1 MRKTT
6 TNYLK
11 LKKILFLVIASS
23 ILIVSCKPKIQ
34 NIDPEKGLINPE
46 RIVMI
51 GGNAIAG
58 YTDDAL
64 SEDGQKFSVAS
75 LLAQQLQTIGSPVL
89 VSPMV
94 DFSSV
99 GNNISGKSKM
109 KLGYKT
115 DCNGISSLSPIR
127 IASSGDPSI
136 FSTLYSA
143 TNPYTNLGVP
153 NLKAIDINNS
163 FFADTDPFFAR
174 ITSSNTSS
182 LLNNITA
189 LNPTFFTLMIGESDI
204 LDYALSGGTGVN
216 LPASVNFESDV
227 NLAVNTITSNG
238 SRGVLTNIPDV
249 TQYPYFTTIP
259 WNGLT
264 LSAEKAASLN
274 TALAALNFGTYVEG
288 ANPFIINDSSSPSGF
303 RWAKKGELV
312 LLNVPLDSIK
322 CFGMGSTSGGIP
334 EKYILTLEEIATIKS
349 TTLAYNSS
357 LASIANNAGLAF
369 SNINA
374 LFEKIAVGFPQN
386 GVALSSK
393 FVSGGVFSVD
403 GLNLTPRGNALI
415 TNEIIKSINK
425 TYNSTIRALDISA
438 YRGVIFP

>member
-1 MRKTT
+1 MSKTT
-6 TNYLK
+6 THYLK
-11 LKKILFLVIASS
+11 LKKILFLGIATT
-23 ILIVSCKPKIQ
+23 ILLISCKPQIQ

-99 GNNISGKSKM
+99 GNNINGKSKM

-115 DCNGISSLSPIR
+115 DCNGVSSLSPIR
-127 IASSGDPSI
+127 IATSGDPTI
-136 FSTLYSA
+136 FTNLFSA
-143 TNPYTNLGVP
+143 NNPFTNLGVP
-153 NLKAIDINNS
+153 NLKAININNS
-163 FFADTDPFFAR
+163 VFADTDPFFAR
-174 ITSSNTSS
+174 LTSSSTSS
-182 LLNNITA
+182 LLDNITN

-204 LDYALSGGTGVN
+204 LDYALKGGSGVN
-216 LPASVNFESDV
+216 LTSPVNFESDV
-227 NLAVNTITSNG
+227 NLAVNTITANG

-259 WNGLT
+259 WDGLT

-303 RWAKKGELV
+303 RWTKKGELV
-312 LLNVPLDSIK
+312 LLSAPLDSIK

-334 EKYILTLEEIATIKS
+334 EKYILTLEEIANIKS
-349 TTLAYNSS
+349 TTSAYNSS
-357 LASIANNAGLAF
+357 LAAIATNTGLAF
-369 SNINA
+369 SNMNA
-374 LFEKIAVGFPQN
+374 LFEKLTVGFPQN
-386 GVALSSK
+386 GVTLSSK
-393 FVSGGVFSVD
+393 FVSGGIFSVD

-425 TYNSTIRALDISA
+425 TYNSTIRTLDISA